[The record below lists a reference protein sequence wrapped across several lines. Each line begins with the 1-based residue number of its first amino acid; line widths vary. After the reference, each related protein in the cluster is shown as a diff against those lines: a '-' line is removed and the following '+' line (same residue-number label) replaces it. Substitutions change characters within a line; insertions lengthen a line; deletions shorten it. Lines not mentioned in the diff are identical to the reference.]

1 MGTADRVRQIL
12 STKGLTL
19 YRVSQRSAEIFGQS
33 SPYFIPQHLYFDL
46 ATEGLIPSIHQLLAL
61 SRISNYRL
69 CDWMA
74 VFGFRLDDIP
84 RLQVG
89 ISWRR
94 TVLLDSSIYDQ
105 DQWIPWFV
113 ESLAKSFLPTIAP
126 LGQLLKLGAPR
137 RARELLALN
146 KRRFLYAKVGRE
158 DVFAFPTLAPGS
170 VARIDVRNKPDL
182 LSVPGLSPNRNI
194 YLVENGP
201 ALNCGHLRSIDK
213 NRIGLY
219 STHFPFTQV
228 ELALTRGVRILGLVD
243 AEIRPF
249 MVQPAPE
256 IAACAPTSSKATPAI
271 TADLRRGLQQLL
283 RMSRIRVGL
292 SFREASALSRSI
304 AGTLADQMYFNAAG
318 TLSDYEGFS
327 SPPRHIQKIISLC
340 ILYCIDFWTFLR
352 AGGLPLDALG
362 NDPLPDE
369 MIGRVGS
376 PRNQTFDEVANTK
389 RLGKGSRGFLSTLI
403 DQWEEL
409 PLFIKNAIPTLTR
422 LKDFSLSDIFW
433 VGGNQDS
440 AHPCLMGA
448 TFVAVNRRV
457 KTPVQSIARTA
468 WEQPLYILLTRDGSF
483 LCGPCTLKQGV
494 LIVHPHADRPHNAL
508 RLRNGIDAEMIGQV
522 TSIFRRLP

>member
-46 ATEGLIPSIHQLLAL
+46 AIAGLIPSIHQLMAL

-94 TVLLDSSIYDQ
+94 TVLLDTSIYDEN
-105 DQWIPWFV
+105 QWIPWFA
-113 ESLAKSFLPTIAP
+113 ESLPESSFPAIAP
-126 LGQLLKLGAPR
+126 LGQFLKLDKPR
-137 RARELLALN
+137 RASELLALN
-146 KRRFLYAKVGRE
+146 KRRFLYAKIGRE

-170 VARIDVRNKPDL
+170 IARIDVRRKPGL
-182 LSVPGLSPNRNI
+182 LPVPGQSPNKNI
-194 YLVENGP
+194 FLVENGST
-201 ALNCGHLRSIDK
+201 LNCGHLRGVEK
-213 NRIGLY
+213 NRILLC
-219 STHFPFTQV
+219 SRHFPFTQV
-228 ELALTRGVRILGLVD
+228 ELTLGRDARILGLVD

-249 MVQPAPE
+249 AFQL
-256 IAACAPTSSKATPAI
+256 AAEVAAGIPTSSNATRAI
-271 TADLRRGLQQLL
+271 AVDFHGGLQQLL

-292 SFREASALSRSI
+292 TFREASALSRSI
-304 AGTLADQMYFNAAG
+304 ADTLADQMYFSAAG

-327 SPPRHIQKIISLC
+327 SPPRHIQKVISLC

-369 MIGRVGS
+369 MIGRVG
-376 PRNQTFDEVANTK
+376 PARNKTIDELASSK
-389 RLGKGSRGFLSTLI
+389 RRV
-403 DQWEEL
+403 
-409 PLFIKNAIPTLTR
+409 
-422 LKDFSLSDIFW
+422 KDFSLSDIFW
-433 VGGNQDS
+433 VGGSQDS

-448 TFVAVNRRV
+448 TFVVVNLSSPR
-457 KTPVQSIARTA
+457 
-468 WEQPLYILLTRDGSF
+468 
-483 LCGPCTLKQGV
+483 
-494 LIVHPHADRPHNAL
+494 
-508 RLRNGIDAEMIGQV
+508 
-522 TSIFRRLP
+522 

>member
-1 MGTADRVRQIL
+1 
-12 STKGLTL
+12 
-19 YRVSQRSAEIFGQS
+19 
-33 SPYFIPQHLYFDL
+33 
-46 ATEGLIPSIHQLLAL
+46 LLA
-61 SRISNYRL
+61 
-69 CDWMA
+69 
-74 VFGFRLDDIP
+74 F
-84 RLQVG
+84 
-89 ISWRR
+89 
-94 TVLLDSSIYDQ
+94 
-105 DQWIPWFV
+105 
-113 ESLAKSFLPTIAP
+113 
-126 LGQLLKLGAPR
+126 
-137 RARELLALN
+137 N

-158 DVFAFPTLAPGS
+158 DAFAFPTLAPGS
-170 VARIDVRNKPDL
+170 IARIDVRRKPDL
-182 LSVPGLSPNRNI
+182 LSVLGPSHNKNLF
-194 YLVENGP
+194 LVENGLT
-201 ALNCGHLRSIDK
+201 LNCGHVRGIDK
-213 NRIGLY
+213 DRIVLC

-228 ELALTRGVRILGLVD
+228 GLTLGRGVRILGLVD

-249 MVQPAPE
+249 VFQPAPE
-256 IAACAPTSSKATPAI
+256 IPAGPPTLSKATPVI
-271 TADLRRGLQQLL
+271 TADPRGGLQQLL

-304 AGTLADQMYFNAAG
+304 AGTLVDQMYFTAAG
-318 TLSDYEGFS
+318 TLSDYEGLS

-409 PLFIKNAIPTLTR
+409 PLFIKDALPTLTR

-440 AHPCLMGA
+440 AHPCLIGA

-457 KTPVQSIARTA
+457 KTPVQSTARTA
-468 WEQPLYILLTRDGSF
+468 WEQPLYILLKRDGSF
-483 LCGPCTLKQGV
+483 LCGPCTLQQGV
-494 LIVHPHADRPHNAL
+494 LIVHPHSDRPHSAL

-522 TSIFRRLP
+522 TSIFRRLS